1 MTLLECMALREILL
15 RPFFRKSHAPLY
27 SFKFGKTLIYL
38 LLTMDYSALAKYN
51 PWAAVIMGEE
61 IKEAGE
67 IIELFLECS
76 LSTVVFLN
84 NVRFHVTIVK
94 SCIKAF
100 CTIL

>member
-1 MTLLECMALREILL
+1 MIFQKRISILFSLEKFEKNFEIS
-15 RPFFRKSHAPLY
+15 P
-27 SFKFGKTLIYL
+27 I
-38 LLTMDYSALAKYN
+38 TMDYSALARYN
-51 PWAAVIMGEE
+51 LWAVVIMGEK
-61 IKEAGE
+61 IKVSGE

-76 LSTVVFLN
+76 LSTAVFLN

>member
-1 MTLLECMALREILL
+1 MPSKTTIEDDLSEEN
-15 RPFFRKSHAPLY
+15 KY
-27 SFKFGKTLIYL
+27 SFKFGKTLRYL
-38 LLTMDYSALAKYN
+38 LLTMDYSALARYN
-51 PWAAVIMGEE
+51 LWAVVIMGEK
-61 IKEAGE
+61 IKVSGE

-76 LSTVVFLN
+76 LSTAVFLN